1 MHPTVKNTTFSINFN
16 IIYFC
21 YQDNKE
27 DVILGRMLEVL
38 DEIDVTTIPDYMV
51 TSDIFCLYP
60 LVLLVMNMCEI
71 FTSGH

>member
-1 MHPTVKNTTFSINFN
+1 MIQMIINVIRLPVLALVFYP
-16 IIYFC
+16 IIA
-21 YQDNKE
+21 YQSAY
-27 DVILGRMLEVL
+27 
-38 DEIDVTTIPDYMV
+38 EIDVTTIPDYMV